1 MGKETSL
8 NAPQESAGIPV
19 IRESGA
25 PTGKRHMVFIDPED
39 SPSTTAIALLKAAL
53 ARGLRTIVYC
63 RSRRMTELI
72 ALWAADKAGSF
83 AGRISAY
90 RAGFLPEERRE
101 IEARM
106 SDGQLLAVVT
116 TSALELGIDIGSLDV
131 CILVGYPGTVISTMQ
146 RGGRVGRAGQESAVL
161 LVAGEDA
168 LDQYFIHQPEAF
180 FGREPERAVINP
192 DNDVIV
198 KRHLECAAAELPL
211 PSDDPW
217 LRGPGAQA
225 ALRELEREGL
235 LLKSADGREWVAAR
249 KRPQRHVDLRGCGA
263 SCTIVDAEGKPI
275 GSVDGHQAYKETHPG
290 AVYLHRGKTY
300 VVKSLDMAERVVR
313 CEVPQQRVNW
323 HTRVRS
329 HKETAIIE
337 VKASGS
343 AFGAPVAFGRLRV
356 TETITGYEQRSVAD
370 NRLICVVPLDLP
382 PLVFETEGLWFCVPD
397 GPRRATEDS
406 LMHFM
411 GSIHALEHASI
422 GLMPLMVMADRNDFG
437 GISTP
442 MHAQLGMPAVF
453 VYDGLPGGAGLCRS
467 AFPRLAE
474 LFAAVRDLLLRCP
487 CELGCPSCVHS
498 PKCGSGNRPI
508 DKAGALFLLERIMA
522 APAPVGDMAVSGLE
536 SEQPKEKT
544 VMAADIEL
552 GGPAAGSSERC
563 AAS

>member
-1 MGKETSL
+1 
-8 NAPQESAGIPV
+8 
-19 IRESGA
+19 
-25 PTGKRHMVFIDPED
+25 
-39 SPSTTAIALLKAAL
+39 
-53 ARGLRTIVYC
+53 
-63 RSRRMTELI
+63 
-72 ALWAADKAGSF
+72 
-83 AGRISAY
+83 
-90 RAGFLPEERRE
+90 
-101 IEARM
+101 
-106 SDGQLLAVVT
+106 
-116 TSALELGIDIGSLDV
+116 
-131 CILVGYPGTVISTMQ
+131 MQ

-370 NRLICVVPLDLP
+370 NRLLCVVPLDLP

-508 DKAGALFLLERIMA
+508 DKAGALFLLERIME
-522 APAPVGDMAVSGLE
+522 APAPSGDMAVSGLE

-544 VMAADIEL
+544 VMAADIQL
-552 GGPAAGSSERC
+552 GGPEAGNIDRIVAPLPERFMVLDVETRRSAAEVAAGIGRISWASAWRSCTIPRAIVSPNTSRKISRPCSS
-563 AAS
+563 A